1 MVLVP
6 VWDLDRTPK
15 RSCALPSRRKLAEV
29 SPFGFQARKRQVSQ
43 VRLSTASP
51 FPRKQHYAVR
61 FLPGAA
67 TGASVAVTAKCESV
81 SLLQVRALYERD
93 WACIV
98 AATGM
103 DHSDATAALQ
113 CSRVN
118 LRTNDAWDIRL
129 RICLAS
135 GRPSLFQG
143 CRIAHRTMLVARAAC
158 AARQADAARHRGA
171 DDERDQYDH
180 ANRDAN
186 DSSS

>member
-1 MVLVP
+1 
-6 VWDLDRTPK
+6 LDRTPK

-93 WACIV
+93 WAERCLLHGQH
-98 AATGM
+98 AQHGRQMQHATEAPTM
-103 DHSDATAALQ
+103 SAISTTMPIETPMIAP
-113 CSRVN
+113 VF
-118 LRTNDAWDIRL
+118 
-129 RICLAS
+129 AS
-135 GRPSLFQG
+135 QQAPE
-143 CRIAHRTMLVARAAC
+143 LVA
-158 AARQADAARHRGA
+158 Q
-171 DDERDQYDH
+171 Q
-180 ANRDAN
+180 
-186 DSSS
+186 